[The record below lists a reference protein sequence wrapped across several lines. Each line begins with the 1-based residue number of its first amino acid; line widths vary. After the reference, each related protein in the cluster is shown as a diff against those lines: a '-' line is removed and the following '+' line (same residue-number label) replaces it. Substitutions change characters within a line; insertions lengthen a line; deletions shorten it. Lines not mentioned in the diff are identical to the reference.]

1 MREGNTINA
10 DTILGFQF
18 PGHSNW
24 TMCKPLS
31 TFCTNFNSLF
41 NLNTGSSHP
50 YKLIIEQSPS
60 FHVKRG
66 AEWAEGP
73 GRGQRVGWAEG
84 GVEWAEAEDGQKRWV
99 GRVGGLGRG
108 GFMEGSEGPGGWQ
121 QRSTEGA
128 ADTIEVCRT

>member
-10 DTILGFQF
+10 DKILGFQF

-41 NLNTGSSHP
+41 NLNPGSSHP
-50 YKLIIEQSPS
+50 YKLIIEQSPP
-60 FHVKRG
+60 FRVKQG

-84 GVEWAEAEDGQKRWV
+84 VEWAEAEDGQKRWV
-99 GRVGGLGRG
+99 VRVGGLGRG
-108 GFMEGSEGPGGWQ
+108 GFMGGGSEGPGGWQ
-121 QRSTEGA
+121 RVGWAEWVVWAKG
-128 ADTIEVCRT
+128 